1 MMYQNQWNAAKVIL
15 RGKCIPINI
24 CLLQERKKVPN
35 NFSLKGIGKR
45 KKKKKK
51 QSPKLIR
58 NGNDKEKN
66 VNK

>member
-45 KKKKKK
+45 KKNKTKPKVDKKWK
-51 QSPKLIR
+51 
-58 NGNDKEKN
+58 
-66 VNK
+66 